1 MLYVTYPALFFTDFS
16 RRAPLVHGSTH
27 RGDGPMYSIQD
38 DSITI
43 PKIEGRFG
51 STDINAFMN
60 AHMESLGS
68 TSSSSSVFSGANI
81 GTITN
86 CPVRVENQFHGN
98 VNLFNVIGQK
108 DKVDTD

>member
-1 MLYVTYPALFFTDFS
+1 MLYVTYPALFFTDLS
-16 RRAPLVHGSTH
+16 QRAPLVHGSTH
-27 RGDGPMYSIQD
+27 RGVGPMSSIQD

-43 PKIEGRFG
+43 PEIEGHFG

-60 AHMESLGS
+60 AHMDSLGS
-68 TSSSSSVFSGANI
+68 SSSSSVFSGANI

-86 CPVRVENQFHGN
+86 CPVRVENRFHGN
-98 VNLFNVIGQK
+98 VNFVNVIGQK